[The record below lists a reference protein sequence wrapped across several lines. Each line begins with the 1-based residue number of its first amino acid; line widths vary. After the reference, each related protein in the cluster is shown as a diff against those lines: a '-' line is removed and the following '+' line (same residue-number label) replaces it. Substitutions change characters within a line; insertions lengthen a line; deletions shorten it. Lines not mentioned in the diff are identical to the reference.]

1 MFDEEDEDNSVSGS
15 LSDLDENSNGEFE
28 PPTSRK
34 DCANIPLARKVWM
47 RMEKNMKLIYFQRL
61 SLTRKE
67 TGQSKKMWMMAVG
80 FRSIMV
86 ICNTNKLVCIIFNV
100 QHASLWGSEK
110 NAIDLPM
117 DSPRSIVWCHV
128 LGNIHL
134 QWSSNLCYYISSLK
148 QPLYF
153 LSQTIFTFHSMGS
166 KRVISCL
173 LEESREVLYQN
184 ENSGSSSLK
193 VEQADEGDFYF
204 SQIWLNSCSLRDN
217 FYSQGRRGGVWIM
230 TNLKLFLKL

>member
-1 MFDEEDEDNSVSGS
+1 LALASLGKNSNGLLLFDEEDEDNSVSGS

-86 ICNTNKLVCIIFNV
+86 ICNTNKLVCVIFNV
-100 QHASLWGSEK
+100 QHASL
-110 NAIDLPM
+110 
-117 DSPRSIVWCHV
+117 
-128 LGNIHL
+128 
-134 QWSSNLCYYISSLK
+134 
-148 QPLYF
+148 
-153 LSQTIFTFHSMGS
+153 
-166 KRVISCL
+166 
-173 LEESREVLYQN
+173 
-184 ENSGSSSLK
+184 
-193 VEQADEGDFYF
+193 
-204 SQIWLNSCSLRDN
+204 
-217 FYSQGRRGGVWIM
+217 
-230 TNLKLFLKL
+230 